1 MYLFLNRSISRLFI
15 ALFALLAIPTSHAQ
29 TYSSQQSL
37 QTCLEQAN
45 TTLAILECYR
55 GLPYRTDGALD
66 ESGRWTT
73 WADPIKEFTSAG
85 LNCSGLT
92 TAISHTIWGYSLP
105 LDAAKR
111 DRLNDSGSHSPMGED
126 WDFGLDLILNLT
138 DGLPRQLI
146 PNPYA
151 HQDIDSRFWNA
162 LDLRGVDVDSPAF
175 PEILAQLQ
183 PEHIYYFVISRPDTR
198 FAGGISFYHVGL
210 ILKDGTNNIWMYHA
224 TAKGGVYRINL
235 ADENGVAWFRH
246 YYGAS
251 PRGPKFI
258 QLVEVPLP
266 GNVGNNTGNTG
277 APNH

>member
-1 MYLFLNRSISRLFI
+1 MPLFLNQFISRLFVASFI
-15 ALFALLAIPTSHAQ
+15 LLAMPASYSQ
-29 TYSSQQSL
+29 TDSSQQRL

-45 TTLAILECYR
+45 TTLAIMECYR
-55 GLPYRTDGALD
+55 GLPYRADGALD

-73 WADPIKEFTSAG
+73 WADPTKEFTSAG

-92 TAISHTIWGYSLP
+92 AAISNTIWGYPLSL
-105 LDAAKR
+105 DNAKR
-111 DRLNDSGSHSPMGED
+111 DRLNDSGPHAPMGQD

-138 DGLPRQLI
+138 DDLPRQLI

-151 HQDIDSRFWNA
+151 QQDIDSGFWSA
-162 LDLRGVDVDSPAF
+162 IDLRGVDVDSPAF
-175 PEILAQLQ
+175 PEILNQLQ
-183 PEHIYYFVISRPDTR
+183 PEHLYYFVVSRPDIK

-210 ILKDGTNNIWMYHA
+210 ILKDGDNIWMYHA
-224 TAKGGVYRINL
+224 TAKGGVYRVNL
-235 ADENGVAWFRH
+235 AGESGITWFRR

-266 GNVGNNTGNTG
+266 GNTGSTENTV
-277 APNH
+277 H